1 MSRRTQRLNAL
12 FRQELSDLIRSE
24 LRDPRLSGIVSLTRV
39 EVSPDLENGTVFVSV
54 LGDDESKTSSLHAL
68 SAAAPFLRRHLID
81 RVRIRRVPN
90 LHFVLDESIE
100 EAARVL
106 DLMKKVSRKDPSP

>member
-12 FRQELSDLIRSE
+12 FRQELSDLIWSE

-39 EVSPDLENGTVFVSV
+39 EVSPDLENATVFVSV
-54 LGDDESKTSSLHAL
+54 LGDDESKASSLHAL
-68 SAAAPFLRRHLID
+68 SAAAPFLRRRLID

-100 EAARVL
+100 EAARIL
-106 DLMKKVSRKDPSP
+106 DLMKNVSRQDPSP